1 MSSTNVA
8 IVSDF
13 LAAMAERD
21 GKRAAGLLHPEVE
34 WRNTGLPTLRG
45 RRVIE
50 MIRSMEDSRI
60 AFDVVVHAI
69 AAEGDTVLTDRT
81 DVLGI
86 GPVRTRFWVCGTFT
100 VRDGLIVTWDDH
112 FSFGNFL
119 TGLVR
124 GTLRR

>member
-13 LAAMAERD
+13 LAAMAEGD
-21 GKRAAGLLHPEVE
+21 GKRAAGLLDPAVE

-45 RRVIE
+45 RRAIE
-50 MIRSMEDSRI
+50 IIRSMEDSRI
-60 AFDVVVHAI
+60 SFDVVVHAI

-81 DVLGI
+81 DILGI
-86 GPVRTRFWVCGTFT
+86 GPVRTSFWVCGTFT
-100 VRDGLIVTWDDH
+100 LRDGLIVIWDDH
-112 FSFGNFL
+112 FSLGNFL

>member
-1 MSSTNVA
+1 VSSINA
-8 IVSDF
+8 GIVSDF
-13 LAAMAERD
+13 LAAMAEGD
-21 GKRAAGLLHPEVE
+21 GKRAAGLLDPQVE

-45 RRVIE
+45 NRAIQ

-60 AFDVVVHAI
+60 SFDVVVHAI

-81 DVLGI
+81 DVLAI
-86 GPVRTRFWVCGTFT
+86 GPVRTRFWVCGTFKL
-100 VRDGLIVTWDDH
+100 RDGLIVTWDDH

-119 TGLVR
+119 KGLLA

>member
-13 LAAMAERD
+13 LVAMAEGD
-21 GKRAAGLLHPEVE
+21 GKRAASLLDPDVE

-45 RRVIE
+45 RRAIE
-50 MIRSMEDSRI
+50 LIRSLDDSRI
-60 AFDVVVHAI
+60 SFDVELHAI

-86 GPVRTRFWVCGTFT
+86 GPIRTRFWVCGTFT
-100 VRDGLIVTWDDH
+100 LRDGLIVVWDDH
-112 FSFGNFL
+112 FSLGNFL
-119 TGLVR
+119 SGVVR

>member
-1 MSSTNVA
+1 MSSTSVA

-13 LAAMAERD
+13 LAAMADGD
-21 GKRAAGLLHPEVE
+21 GKRAAGLLDPAVE

-45 RRVIE
+45 RRAIE

-60 AFDVVVHAI
+60 SFDVVVHAI

-81 DVLGI
+81 DVLAL
-86 GPVRTRFWVCGTFT
+86 GPVRTRFWVCGTFE

-119 TGLVR
+119 KGLVT